1 MILKK
6 LYRNNETQEK
16 YLGKIKV
23 VIITASKLYGQNM
36 LMRI

>member
-16 YLGKIKV
+16 YLEKIKV